1 MALSNELINQFVK
14 STKDNTAVNKHSS
27 TIYGTVVYDGKT
39 YVKLDGS
46 ELLTPVSTT
55 VNVKDG
61 DRVTVEIKNHSAT
74 ITGNVT
80 DPSASGKNVDK
91 LSDQITEFES
101 VIAYKVS
108 AEEID
113 ATKATIDNLRAKLAD
128 INKLEAVEAEIE
140 TLEAK
145 YANLDQV
152 KAEDIEALNA
162 DIENLQAKFAEFT
175 DVEVEQ
181 LEALNADIDQ
191 LKAYNADFT
200 YVSADMLHAIKAEID
215 NLDVGGLTAEEADI
229 RYAKINDL
237 DVLEGEFE
245 QLKADTITGEN
256 LGVINGKIENLETVI
271 FDAES
276 GDIKFANID
285 FSNIGEAAIEKV
297 FADSGIIK
305 DLVVSEGKITGELQ
319 GVKITGDVIDANTIK
334 ADSLILQ
341 GPNGVYYKL
350 NTIAGEIVSE
360 ELTEEELQN
369 GLSGKAII
377 AKSITANKI
386 AVDDLVAFGATI
398 AGFNITEN
406 SLYSLVKDSVDN
418 TTAGVYLD
426 KEGQI
431 SFGDEDSYIRFA
443 KDTDDRF
450 TLDISAKNVTF
461 GSARKNMEEAMAEME
476 ASFDENLA
484 ATNANISNVSDQMSN
499 LIVDGNGDSLII
511 PDEDGNL
518 SFNIGNMMDSINGA
532 SENIEIISEDLSTA
546 KTNISNLETTVNSFT
561 EYTGYITID
570 SDNSLITLGKEG
582 SDFKVVI
589 SNNDIKFMEGAL
601 IPAYIN
607 NNAMNIDNAI
617 VDKELKVGN
626 FIWSQ
631 RANGN
636 LGLVWKESDE

>member
-1 MALSNELINQFVK
+1 MALSNELISQFVK
-14 STKDNTAVNKHSS
+14 STKDTTETKHTS
-27 TIYGTVVYDGKT
+27 IVYGTVVYDGKT

-55 VNVKDG
+55 VNVTDG
-61 DRVTVEIKNHSAT
+61 DRVTVDISDHKAT

-80 DPSASGKNVDK
+80 DPSASSGTVDK
-91 LSDQITEFES
+91 LEQT
-101 VIAYKVS
+101 VAYKVS

-113 ATKATIDNLRAKLAD
+113 ATKATIDELKAKLAD
-128 INKLEAVEAEIE
+128 IDKLEAVEAEIE

-145 YANLDQV
+145 YANLDSV
-152 KAEDIEALNA
+152 KASDIKALNA
-162 DIENLQAKFAEFT
+162 ELENIQAKFADFI
-175 DVEVEQ
+175 DVEADQ
-181 LEALNADIDQ
+181 LEALNADINQ
-191 LKAYNADFT
+191 LKAYNAEFT
-200 YVSADMLHAIKAEID
+200 YVFADELEAVNAKIN
-215 NLDVGGLTAEEADI
+215 NLDVGGMTVEQADI

-245 QLKADTITGEN
+245 QLRADTITGEN
-256 LGVINGKIENLETVI
+256 LGVINGKIENLETTI

-276 GDIKFANID
+276 GNIKFANID
-285 FSNIGEAAIEKV
+285 FSNIGEAAIKKV

-305 DLVVSEGKITGELQ
+305 DLTIDNGKITGELQ
-319 GVKITGDVIDANTIK
+319 GVRITGDVIDANTIK

-360 ELTEEELQN
+360 ELTEEKLQN

-377 AKSITANKI
+377 AKTITANKI
-386 AVDDLVAFGATI
+386 AVEDLEAFGATI

-406 SLYSLVKDSVDN
+406 ALYSLVKDSVDN

-431 SFGDEDSYIRFA
+431 SFGDEDSYIRFS

-461 GSARKNMEEAMAEME
+461 GSARKNMEEALTDME
-476 ASFDENLA
+476 ASFDESLA
-484 ATNANISNVSDQMSN
+484 ETNSNISYVSDQMSN
-499 LIVDGNGDSLII
+499 LIVDGNGDSLITQ
-511 PDEDGNL
+511 DEDGNM

-532 SENIEIISEDLSTA
+532 SENIESLTGDLSTA
-546 KTNISNLETTVNSFT
+546 KTDISNLETTVSSFT

-601 IPAYIN
+601 TPAYIN

-617 VDKELKVGN
+617 IDNELKVGN
-626 FIWSQ
+626 FVWSQ

>member
-14 STKDNTAVNKHSS
+14 STKDTTETKRTSIV
-27 TIYGTVVYDGKT
+27 YGTVVYDGKT

-55 VNVKDG
+55 VNVTDG
-61 DRVTVEIKNHSAT
+61 DRVTVDISNHKAT

-80 DPSASGKNVDK
+80 DPSASGKNVSE
-91 LSDQITEFES
+91 LTDQITEFET
-101 VIAYKVS
+101 VIAYRVS

-113 ATKATIDNLRAKLAD
+113 ATKATIDDLKAKLAD
-128 INKLEAVEAEIE
+128 IDKLEAVEAEIE

-145 YANLDQV
+145 YANLDSV
-152 KAEDIEALNA
+152 KASDIKALNA
-162 DIENLQAKFAEFT
+162 ELENIQAKFADFT
-175 DVEVEQ
+175 DVEADQ
-181 LEALNADIDQ
+181 LEALNADINQ
-191 LKAYNADFT
+191 LKAYNAEFT
-200 YVSADMLHAIKAEID
+200 YVFADELEAVNAKID
-215 NLDVGGLTAEEADI
+215 NLDVGGMTVEQADI

-245 QLKADTITGEN
+245 QLKAETITGEN
-256 LGVINGKIENLETVI
+256 LGVINGKIENLETTI

-305 DLVVSEGKITGELQ
+305 DLTIDNGRITGELQ
-319 GVKITGDVIDANTIK
+319 GVRITGDVIDANTIK

-386 AVDDLVAFGATI
+386 AVEDLEAFGATI

-431 SFGDEDSYIRFA
+431 AFGDESNYIRFA
-443 KDTDDRF
+443 KDTDGIF
-450 TLDISAKNVTF
+450 KLDIAAKTITF
-461 GSARKNMEEAMAEME
+461 GSTNRNVEEVISDLDGTVSESLAE
-476 ASFDENLA
+476 
-484 ATNANISNVSDQMSN
+484 TNSQISKVSDQMSN
-499 LIVDGNGDSLII
+499 LIVDENGESLII

-518 SFNIGNMMDSINGA
+518 SFNMGNMMQSLNGA
-532 SENIEIISEDLSTA
+532 TENIETLTDDLTTA
-546 KTNISNLETTVNSFT
+546 NENISNLETAVNDLT
-561 EYTGYITID
+561 TYTGYITID
-570 SDNSLITLGKEG
+570 TEKSLITLGKEG
-582 SDFKVVI
+582 SPFQVII
-589 SNNDIKFMEGAL
+589 SNNDIKFMEGGL
-601 IPAYIN
+601 VPAYIN
-607 NNAMNIDNAI
+607 NNAMNIDNATI
-617 VDKELKVGN
+617 DNELKVGN
-626 FIWSQ
+626 FVWSQ
-631 RANGN
+631 RVNGN